1 MILFKFLSFLA
12 VFMQKMKKASIRCL
26 NFLLASMER
35 LELPTV
41 RLEGGCSIQLS
52 YMDSI
57 SILTFLI
64 PKFNCQLYYNYFKE
78 VQDYEDGNNDD
89 LCNAGD
95 NSFFTADRHH

>member
-1 MILFKFLSFLA
+1 MLKL
-12 VFMQKMKKASIRCL
+12 Q
-26 NFLLASMER
+26 LASMER

-78 VQDYEDGNNDD
+78 VQDDEDDNNDT
-89 LCNAGD
+89 LCIADD
-95 NSFFTADRHH
+95 NGLSFADRHHQNADGQAEDQCIQRF